1 MKNIENQNNH
11 SSQGD
16 FKVDETQINALLFYA
31 ELLKMPYSFTILQ
44 NSPSIR
50 EVQIHMSSLSHDM
63 ELSASFLC
71 EESRGQEFELD
82 FKRVEV
88 MFDFAGV
95 QHIRFYSMPN
105 SVKSILRFIELA
117 GKE

>member
-1 MKNIENQNNH
+1 
-11 SSQGD
+11 
-16 FKVDETQINALLFYA
+16 
-31 ELLKMPYSFTILQ
+31 MPYSFTILQ

-71 EESRGQEFELD
+71 EESRGQEFEID

-105 SVKSILRFIELA
+105 SVKSILKFIELA